1 MKKEIYLFGVLI
13 CAFAAC
19 TKVPIE
25 LAETNA
31 ASNEIS
37 AATSTTVYTASLD
50 AENPILLNAC
60 GYNPRNY
67 MLTEPYSQ
75 PHDPNIQLGLVS
87 SKANIIRYPGGT
99 FANYWDYAND
109 RMFQKAETK
118 AAGGWVNSTKV
129 NDDPNDAIRKRIENG
144 ITGSNGNG
152 ILVNSVDDLKYAAK
166 GGTSGQVLNVVF
178 HMNMVTP
185 GEDYYE
191 TSIANGGAGW
201 PNINRSAGTTGWY
214 EMLDD
219 RYARFKAM
227 LLRAKSGTDPITVR
241 FIELG
246 NEYYFP
252 ITYVVEAFPSG
263 AAHGTAAN
271 YIANKLINDTQ
282 LNLTANVRIAATA
295 SCKPGG
301 DTRKSNW
308 NNSLKSTL
316 DRNKVGY
323 VTLHSYEAYV
333 EPSNYTELNFQTQ
346 LVDWYQKVNA
356 SFQNSDADAN
366 FIQSANPWK
375 VWYTENNAN
384 WDGAFDGD
392 PSGEKEWGQCLVEAF
407 SVVHLYDR
415 GNAAMNLQFQ
425 FNNQVRPDAEI
436 VNGRRLY
443 NRALAL
449 RPFMEA
455 TKDATSAARTSFGG
469 TSMPKLPDNTKAV
482 VQGYVFKTSAGTPH
496 CVLINLS
503 ATDKHVNLATNI
515 FTSAGT
521 LQKVGYKGSLA
532 SIDPAIIISTTDT
545 RSDVTL
551 PPYSV
556 IHFYQ

>member
-1 MKKEIYLFGVLI
+1 MKKKIYLFGFVA
-13 CAFAAC
+13 CAFTAC
-19 TKVPIE
+19 TKVPVE
-25 LAETNA
+25 SSEANGASGKNA
-31 ASNEIS
+31 ATTS
-37 AATSTTVYTASLD
+37 AVYTAALD
-50 AENPILLNAC
+50 AENTILLNAC

-67 MLTEPYSQ
+67 MLEEPYSQ

-87 SKANIIRYPGGT
+87 AKANIIRYPGGT

-109 RMFQKAETK
+109 RMFQKSSTN
-118 AAGGWVNSTKV
+118 AAGGWVTLSKV
-129 NDDPNDAIRKRIENG
+129 SDDPADNIRVRIDKG
-144 ITGSNGNG
+144 ITDPNG

-166 GGTSGQVLNVVF
+166 GGTSGQILNVVF

-185 GEDYYE
+185 GEEYYE

-201 PNINRSAGTTGWY
+201 PNITRSAGTTGWY

-252 ITYVVEAFPSG
+252 ITYAEEAFPTG

-282 LNLTANVRIAATA
+282 LNLPSNLRIAATA
-295 SCKPGG
+295 SCQPGG

-323 VTLHSYEAYV
+323 VTLHSYDAFV
-333 EPSNYTELNFQTQ
+333 EPTTYTETNFQDQ
-346 LVDWYQKVNA
+346 LVAWYHSVNT

-366 FIQSANPWK
+366 FIQAANPWK
-375 VWYTENNAN
+375 IWYTENNAN

-392 PSGEKEWGQCLVEAF
+392 PSGEKEWGQSLVEAY

-425 FNNQVRPDAEI
+425 FNNQVKPDAEI
-436 VNGRRLY
+436 VGGRRLY

-449 RPFMEA
+449 KPFMEA
-455 TKDATSAARTSFGG
+455 TKDATSAARIDFGG
-469 TSMPKLPDNTKAV
+469 TGMPKLHNDVKAV
-482 VQGYVFKTSAGTPH
+482 VQGYLFKTSAGTPH
-496 CVLINLS
+496 VVLINLS
-503 ATDKHVNLATNI
+503 ATDKHVNLAANI
-515 FTSAGT
+515 FTSGTGT
-521 LQKVGYKGSLA
+521 LQKVGYKNPLA
-532 SIDPAIIISTTDT
+532 SVDPAIIISTTDT
-545 RSDVTL
+545 KADVTL
-551 PPYSV
+551 PAYSV